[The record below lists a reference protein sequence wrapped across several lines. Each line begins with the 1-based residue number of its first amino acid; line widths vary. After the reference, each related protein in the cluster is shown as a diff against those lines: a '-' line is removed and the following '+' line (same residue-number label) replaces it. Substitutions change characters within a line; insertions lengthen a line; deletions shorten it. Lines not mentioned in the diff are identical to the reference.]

1 MLSHFRKYTKA
12 FIWVVV
18 IAFVGTIIFAW
29 GMDITRSKTQRNI
42 VGVIDGKDIDY
53 RIYQPYLDRLYQ
65 QRQSQSQAELS
76 VSELSQMRQQ
86 AWDNLVADYLMGRE
100 MEKRNIQVS
109 DQEFYQFLKYQ
120 PPQELQQNEGFL
132 TEGKFD
138 YQKYLAALADPR
150 YSGFWAQVEAV
161 YRPQLRKLKLQDRIA
176 STVRISE
183 NDIREYFLDT
193 NEKIVLSYV
202 FSPVQNFVT
211 GKVDASDDQ
220 LRQYYDSHKDDY
232 KVDQRANLSYVAFS
246 KEPTE
251 KDWDLIKLE
260 ADDIKRMLDEGEDFE
275 ELAKAYSEDNTA
287 QNGGDL
293 GWFGRGRM
301 VAPFDSAA
309 FALAPGEIS
318 EPVRTKFG
326 WHIIQTIEKKKDKD
340 GEQVHARHILLKIK
354 ASSETVDLA
363 FRNANALLAELS
375 GSDLAGAAQNL
386 GDTLDTTGFFTEDK
400 PIPEIGYNR
409 SIAQFAFQQDVGA
422 VSPIFET
429 DAQVLIVK
437 VINREPAGIE
447 PFEEAKEKVQTDFT
461 DYLAKQKCRA
471 DIEKIWADI
480 QDKGASLNKAAAD
493 ASYELRTSRP
503 ISRMDY
509 LIGIGGDPRIIGAA
523 FALKNPGDMTGPV
536 EYLKGWAILKLD
548 ERESA
553 DLSKYNEVRDSLSQV
568 ILRDKQNTV
577 LNDWYTDMVKSAHVE
592 DLVEE
597 YFANR

>member
-29 GMDITRSKTQRNI
+29 GMDVTRSKAQKNI
-42 VGVIDGKDIDY
+42 VGLIDGKDIDY

-65 QRQSQSQAELS
+65 QKQSQSQAELS
-76 VSELSQMRQQ
+76 VSELSQIRQQ

-100 MEKRNIQVS
+100 MERRNIQVS

-120 PPQELQQNEGFL
+120 PPQELQQNDAFM

-138 YQKYLAALADPR
+138 YQKYLSALADPR
-150 YSGFWAQVEAV
+150 YGTFWAQVEAA
-161 YRPQLRKLKLQDRIA
+161 YRPQLRKLKLQDQIA
-176 STVRISE
+176 STARISE
-183 NDIREYFLDT
+183 NDIRNYFLDT
-193 NEKIVLSYV
+193 NEKIVVSYV
-202 FSPVQNFVT
+202 YSPVQKFAK
-211 GKVDASDDQ
+211 GKVEAPDDQ
-220 LRQYYDSHKDDY
+220 LKQYYESHKDDY
-232 KVDQRANLSYVAFS
+232 KVDQRANLEYVAFS

-260 ADDIKRMLDEGEDFE
+260 ADDIKRMLDEGDDFE
-275 ELAKAYSEDNTA
+275 ELAKAYSEDNSA

-293 GWFGRGRM
+293 GWFERGRM
-301 VAPFDSAA
+301 VPPFDSAA

-326 WHIIQTIEKKKDKD
+326 WHIIQTLEKKKDKN

-363 FRNANALLAELS
+363 FRNANALLADLS
-375 GSDLAGAAQNL
+375 GSDLAAAAENM
-386 GDTLDTTGFFTEDK
+386 GDTLDTTGFFTENK
-400 PIPEIGYNR
+400 PIPTIGFDR
-409 SIAQFAFQQDVGA
+409 SISQFAFEQPVGT
-422 VSPIFET
+422 VSPVFET
-429 DAQVLIVK
+429 DAQVLVAK

-447 PFEEAKEKVQTDFT
+447 PFDEAKEKVQTDFT
-461 DYLAKQKCRA
+461 DYLAKQNCHA
-471 DIEKIWADI
+471 DINKIWANM
-480 QDKGASLNKAAAD
+480 QDNGVSLDKAAAAAD
-493 ASYELRTSRP
+493 YQVTTSRP
-503 ISRMDY
+503 ITRMDY
-509 LIGIGGDPRIIGAA
+509 LIGIGGDPRLIGAI
-523 FALKNPGDMTGPV
+523 FALKNPGDLTGPE
-536 EYLKGWAILKLD
+536 EYLKGWAIIKLD
-548 ERESA
+548 ERQSA

-568 ILRDKQNTV
+568 LLRNKQNTI